1 MKNTFTLVEHAETY
15 NGNYHLK
22 IVYKEKSSTHNFPG
36 KPNIREQGLSAGKTK
51 QRTTCIAERV
61 TSWHAYPFN
70 YILLDLFGSKMLTI
84 LDS

>member
-1 MKNTFTLVEHAETY
+1 MKNTFALIEHAETY

-36 KPNIREQGLSAGKTK
+36 KPNIREHGLPAGKTE
-51 QRTTCIAERV
+51 QRTTCIAEMV
-61 TSWHAYPFN
+61 TSWHAYPF
-70 YILLDLFGSKMLTI
+70 LFGSKMLTT